1 MKGKT
6 CVVTGATSGIGLS
19 TVRALAGMGATTIIV
34 ARNPQKGE
42 RVARKIKA
50 ETGNSQIDFMLADLS
65 CQRDV
70 LHLAELVKARY
81 KCLDVLVNNAGAMFL
96 TRCVTVDGIEMTF
109 ALNHLAYFLLTQS
122 LLECLKAAGK
132 ARIVNVASEM
142 HRGARIDF
150 DDIQYQKSYT
160 GKQAYSR
167 SKLANIL
174 FTYELA
180 GQLNGSG
187 VTVNAMSP
195 GGVFT
200 NFSRNNGWVS
210 WAKNVAS
217 CILAR
222 SLVSPKKGAD
232 TIVYLASAAQAEN
245 VTGKYFFKRKQVSS
259 SPASYDPENSKRLWE
274 ISLRLTTCKN

>member
-1 MKGKT
+1 
-6 CVVTGATSGIGLS
+6 
-19 TVRALAGMGATTIIV
+19 VRALAGMGATTIIV

-65 CQRDV
+65 SQRDV
-70 LHLAELVKARY
+70 LHMAELVKARY
-81 KCLDVLVNNAGAMFL
+81 KRLDVLVNNAGAMFL

-122 LLECLKAAGK
+122 LLELLRATGK

-150 DDIQYQKSYT
+150 DDIQYQKNYT
-160 GKQAYSR
+160 GKQAYSQ

-187 VTVNAMSP
+187 VTVNGMSP
-195 GGVFT
+195 GSVFT

-217 CILAR
+217 CILVR

-232 TIVYLASAAQAEN
+232 TIVYLASAPQAEK
-245 VTGKYFFKRKQVSS
+245 VSGKYFINRKQVSS
-259 SPASYDPENSKRLWE
+259 SPASYDPEISKRLWE
-274 ISLRLTTCKN
+274 ISLRLTTRKN